1 MASGCIEL
9 DPDSYDETIRCVRMG
24 RPGLGIVAI
33 SERFAAEL
41 STSSSE
47 QIVAFSQIVTIWLQ
61 IVGSRDVN
69 AAVLEAL

>member
-1 MASGCIEL
+1 
-9 DPDSYDETIRCVRMG
+9 MG

-47 QIVAFSQIVTIWLQ
+47 QIVAFSQIVTMWLQ

-69 AAVLEAL
+69 ATVLEAL